1 MFEGIQFRFIV
12 VLIRLQPN
20 DIFQTFEYLVLEIVC
35 SKSYMAIIFVLSF
48 AFLAI
53 LKRNFILN
61 GLYISMRNILWA

>member
-53 LKRNFILN
+53 LKRNFILKR
-61 GLYISMRNILWA
+61 LWISMRYILRA